1 MDLLAKRRVRIL
13 SSYFAGHSQTRY
25 YIHSPRYIKAL
36 SVQLGAQVLIVV
48 SAVRSLTSSH
58 SGRDTYPLLKH
69 AGIPDYLA
77 HAREQASS
85 RR

>member
-13 SSYFAGHSQTRY
+13 PSYFAGHSQTHY
-25 YIHSPRYIKAL
+25 YICSPRYIKAL

-48 SAVRSLTSSH
+48 SAVCSLTSPFC
-58 SGRDTYPLLKH
+58 GRDAYLLPKH

-77 HAREQASS
+77 HPREQASS
-85 RR
+85 CR